1 MEKESSVLIIILNYK
16 TYQLTLNLIEQLKKL
31 NYPSFDILVIDN
43 NSSNESG
50 KILKEKA
57 DILNYTFIQNS
68 KNTGYAAGN
77 NIGLKYAIA
86 NKYDYSLIANNDL
99 KILDNN
105 FLEVLVNVAENN
117 SHIACVGPK
126 VIDINNN
133 IVPPY
138 INKPTKRSMTI
149 GLRHEKKI
157 RANYEE
163 TSGIVYRI
171 FGCCMLLNNKYM
183 KLVNYMD
190 ERTFLYCEEEI
201 LAERLL
207 KYNLYSYYCADTSIK
222 HMESMSVGKNKGLKN
237 LNKIKIQWNS
247 MDIYLREYLKL
258 NKCTAFMCK
267 LIRAIVSFIR
277 G

>member
-1 MEKESSVLIIILNYK
+1 MGKESSVLIIILNYK

-57 DILNYTFIQNS
+57 NILNYIFIQNS

-77 NIGLKYAIA
+77 NIGLKYAIV
-86 NKYDYSLIANNDL
+86 NNYDYSLIANNDL

-149 GLRHEKKI
+149 GLRH
-157 RANYEE
+157 
-163 TSGIVYRI
+163 
-171 FGCCMLLNNKYM
+171 
-183 KLVNYMD
+183 
-190 ERTFLYCEEEI
+190 
-201 LAERLL
+201 
-207 KYNLYSYYCADTSIK
+207 
-222 HMESMSVGKNKGLKN
+222 
-237 LNKIKIQWNS
+237 
-247 MDIYLREYLKL
+247 
-258 NKCTAFMCK
+258 
-267 LIRAIVSFIR
+267 
-277 G
+277 